1 MGEGARG
8 VPDSFYNVKHV
19 LLSIKKRNLV
29 DR

>member
-8 VPDSFYNVKHV
+8 VPDSFFYVKQV
-19 LLSIKKRNLV
+19 PLSIKKRNSV